1 MEIFSN
7 NIIDSI
13 RFHSVPV
20 QMVET
25 TKTPTDKNN
34 NRNKFWNVVV
44 FVSCLSMGMLACSL
58 HSNAN
63 TRGYVSVSLMV
74 LFVFIQ
80 LVMKRMFFTCQPL
93 FMIIVCS
100 LTIFIEFF
108 PFPSSASCL
117 EPTCSTSALT
127 IFLSRTRQAHFV
139 VKNDDDDFT
148 TINSNFESNNPDIY
162 KSFRFRLMFTIG
174 LMWNM
179 RNSFCLYYI
188 FRLICI
194 HKRCN
199 T

>member
-1 MEIFSN
+1 MEIFFN

-74 LFVFIQ
+74 LFVSIQ
-80 LVMKRMFFTCQPL
+80 LVMMRMFFTCQPL

-108 PFPSSASCL
+108 PFPSPFCFLFRANMQYVRTYHFPFSHAS
-117 EPTCSTSALT
+117 STFRCQKRRRRFHNHKQQFWIEQPRYIQIVS
-127 IFLSRTRQAHFV
+127 LSIDVYNWINVKHEKFILSLLHF
-139 VKNDDDDFT
+139 
-148 TINSNFESNNPDIY
+148 
-162 KSFRFRLMFTIG
+162 SFDLHTQT
-174 LMWNM
+174 L
-179 RNSFCLYYI
+179 
-188 FRLICI
+188 
-194 HKRCN
+194 
-199 T
+199 